1 MVYNFQAWIWS
12 YFPCF
17 AGRLRSDR
25 DAFDHD
31 PRYMARFDPSTA
43 ELRGNDKTRRK
54 NEKKLR
60 AQLER
65 MTIDKVTCLS
75 LSLILTTYVE

>member
-17 AGRLRSDR
+17 AGPLRPDK
-25 DAFDHD
+25 DALADD
-31 PRYMARFDPSTA
+31 PRYMARFDPSKA
-43 ELRGNDKTRRK
+43 AKRGNVMKRRK
-54 NEKKLR
+54 REKKLR

-65 MTIDKVTCLS
+65 MTIDQVTCFS
-75 LSLILTTYVE
+75 LSSILTTYVE